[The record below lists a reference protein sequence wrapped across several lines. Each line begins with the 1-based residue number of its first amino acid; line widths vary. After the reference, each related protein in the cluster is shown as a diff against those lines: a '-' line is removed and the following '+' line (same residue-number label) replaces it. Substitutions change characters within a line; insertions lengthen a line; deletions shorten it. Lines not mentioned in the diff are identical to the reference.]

1 MKTLIEMVKL
11 GVLFTGLIILFS
23 CSSNTKLAVTEEIT
37 AVYRTIPAI
46 SGTVSRFTE
55 NKISEYLRISSG
67 SKSKNGNNG
76 KKVGKGGNVIK
87 PRPVSIG
94 VIREVRLV

>member
-1 MKTLIEMVKL
+1 MKKLIEKMKL
-11 GVLFTGLIILFS
+11 GVLFTGLIILSS
-23 CSSNTKLAVTEEIT
+23 CSSNTKFAMTEEIT
-37 AVYRTIPAI
+37 TVYRTIPAI
-46 SGTVSRFTE
+46 SRSVSKFTE

-67 SKSKNGNNG
+67 SKTKKGNNG

-87 PRPVSIG
+87 TRPVSIG